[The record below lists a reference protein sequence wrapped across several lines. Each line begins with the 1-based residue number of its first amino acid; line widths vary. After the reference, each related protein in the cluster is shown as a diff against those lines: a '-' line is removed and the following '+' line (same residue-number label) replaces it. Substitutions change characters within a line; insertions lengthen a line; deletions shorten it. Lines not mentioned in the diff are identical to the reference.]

1 VHKSPRYLRSARR
14 LPILPALLTTQ
25 GEPCAL
31 PVHREC
37 GAEFRCFEAG
47 VVSAGP
53 DHPRSALRNR
63 FAGDRRCSSLGRRHQ
78 GEGFCWRSRNRWRP
92 CGEGVGNPCRRWN
105 DGRQAGVDHDPL
117 GPSMVG
123 LKADDGS
130 IDVRPVRRRG
140 RLRQVPVGQKQ
151 QREQHAAYKG
161 EVSTKGHAHHR
172 RYDRTPKG
180 PSCNGKKRQSF
191 RRIGHHPRAFCSGGN
206 WNIRFRRELLTAS

>member
-1 VHKSPRYLRSARR
+1 M
-14 LPILPALLTTQ
+14 PIPPALLTTQ

-37 GAEFRCFEAG
+37 GAEFRCLEAG

-140 RLRQVPVGQKQ
+140 RLRQVAVRQKQ
-151 QREQHAAYKG
+151 QREQHASDKG

-172 RYDRTPKG
+172 VTTKPRGSLVQRGVTANVPVAR
-180 PSCNGKKRQSF
+180 PFVVIGKK
-191 RRIGHHPRAFCSGGN
+191 
-206 WNIRFRRELLTAS
+206 WNIRFCRELLMASRRNRRRTP

>member
-1 VHKSPRYLRSARR
+1 
-14 LPILPALLTTQ
+14 
-25 GEPCAL
+25 
-31 PVHREC
+31 
-37 GAEFRCFEAG
+37 
-47 VVSAGP
+47 
-53 DHPRSALRNR
+53 
-63 FAGDRRCSSLGRRHQ
+63 
-78 GEGFCWRSRNRWRP
+78 
-92 CGEGVGNPCRRWN
+92 
-105 DGRQAGVDHDPL
+105 
-117 GPSMVG
+117 MVG

-191 RRIGHHPRAFCSGGN
+191 RRIGHHPRAFAVGEIGTSG
-206 WNIRFRRELLTAS
+206 FVVSC